1 MEEEDQLACA
11 NMIVAFL
18 GEALNDWELAK
29 KYAVDNGVIQDR
41 EVGGGRGKQKP
52 KNRGGQERDR
62 GKSTNFEILKKFEN
76 ANQN

>member
-41 EVGGGRGKQKP
+41 EVGGG
-52 KNRGGQERDR
+52 ERE
-62 GKSTNFEILKKFEN
+62 TEAKK
-76 ANQN
+76 